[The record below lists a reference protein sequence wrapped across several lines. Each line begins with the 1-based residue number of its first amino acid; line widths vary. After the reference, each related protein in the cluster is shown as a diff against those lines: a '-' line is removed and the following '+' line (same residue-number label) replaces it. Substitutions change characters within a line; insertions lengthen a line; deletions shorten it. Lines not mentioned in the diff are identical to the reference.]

1 MEKDTQ
7 DKASESE
14 INLKAFLADAYLHPI
29 FRSFEEVELVE
40 VRVEKSPPDTPSQL
54 ASEPVSRSRSP
65 SPSPPHHLDQE
76 EQEESVTVQHYEV
89 GPPANVYHYGYEHH
103 ENIFHYNMDQYN
115 ETQHNVENYNMD
127 HSYYRY

>member
-76 EQEESVTVQHYEV
+76 EQEEV
-89 GPPANVYHYGYEHH
+89 
-103 ENIFHYNMDQYN
+103 D
-115 ETQHNVENYNMD
+115 NYVNAKKD
-127 HSYYRY
+127 